1 MNYKNYIS
9 LLLLV
14 ILTIIS
20 CNKKDNTS
28 PDNQMPDTTTGTG
41 YMAAEEN
48 MKLTYTITEG
58 DGLGSSYTWHVTD
71 VKDSAGYKIAHSEL
85 LFDGGITVH
94 ANGHYNGEQT
104 IMLGSE
110 MPPVYYQLLTQ
121 MQQQFNVSF
130 VHNEYL
136 VNTVIPHKNQ
146 VGVIVAPEQKTA
158 EWHGKGAD
166 GDMTIQQDYVVKR
179 SEAII
184 DSLDH
189 IKLDIGEFDCLRI
202 HYTVY
207 VENKMIISDGV
218 SGTQTI
224 ENNQQFNETMWLALG
239 VGIIKTTEAGNT
251 INTTE
256 LTRIE
261 HK

>member
-1 MNYKNYIS
+1 MNYKNYIP

-28 PDNQMPDTTTGTG
+28 PDNQMPDTTTGSG
-41 YMAAEEN
+41 YMAVEKG
-48 MKLTYTITEG
+48 MKLTYTVAQG
-58 DGLGSSYTWHVTD
+58 DASGNSYIWHVTN
-71 VKDSAGYKIAHSEL
+71 VNDSAGYKIAHSEL

-94 ANGHYNGEQT
+94 ANGRYNGAQT

-121 MQQQFNVSF
+121 MQRQFNVSF
-130 VHNEYL
+130 VHNEYP
-136 VNTVIPHKNQ
+136 VNTIIPHKNQ

-166 GDMTIQQDYVVKR
+166 GNLTIQQDYVVKR
-179 SEAII
+179 SKAII

-189 IKLDIGEFDCLRI
+189 ITTSIGEFDCVR
-202 HYTVY
+202 YRYKTTT
-207 VENKMIISDGV
+207 ENKITTSEG
-218 SGTQTI
+218 GTSEMEYESNT
-224 ENNQQFNETMWLALG
+224 TVWVALG
-239 VGIIKTTEAGNT
+239 LGIIKTTDVSAASV
-251 INTTE
+251 NTTE
-256 LTRIE
+256 LTKIE
-261 HK
+261 RK